1 MDEARLRSR
10 PRIAHIALKV
20 ADIERAARFYEEVF
34 GFTRTDT
41 RTERGRTSC
50 HLTDGTV
57 DLAMVE
63 FHGGAGGV
71 GRAAGDEPCIHH
83 FGIDVDD
90 VGTYGELLAAAGAE
104 IVDDPG
110 GRTLKFRVPGGG
122 GITEI
127 APTGWHG
134 RRTGSRN
141 GTP

>member
-1 MDEARLRSR
+1 MENARPR

-20 ADIERAARFYEEVF
+20 ADVERAARFYEEVF
-34 GFTRTDT
+34 GFRRTDT

-63 FHGGAGGV
+63 FHDGAGEIGW
-71 GRAAGDEPCIHH
+71 AAGSEPCIHH

-90 VGTYGELLAAAGAE
+90 VEAYVEKLAGAGAE

-110 GRTLKFRVPGGG
+110 GRTLKFRAPGGG

-127 APTGWHG
+127 APAGWHD
-134 RRTGSRN
+134 RRTGSPD
-141 GTP
+141 GGA

>member
-1 MDEARLRSR
+1 MDETHPR

-50 HLTDGTV
+50 HLTDGAI

-63 FHGGAGGV
+63 FHDCAREI

-90 VGTYGELLAAAGAE
+90 VAAYAEKLAGAGAE

-110 GRTLKFRVPGGG
+110 GRTLKFHAPGGG

-127 APTGWHG
+127 APEGWHS
-134 RRTGSRN
+134 RRTGRRS
-141 GTP
+141 GTV